1 MLKDIFTIIIILAAI
16 IFSIL
21 LMFSISNSPQ
31 AEYETVCIDGVEYIN
46 HKNYHGLVPHFKPDG
61 SLFVCEKGGL

>member
-1 MLKDIFTIIIILAAI
+1 MLKDIFTIIIILATI

-21 LMFSISNSPQ
+21 LMFTIPIHTQ
-31 AEYETVCIDGVEYIN
+31 VKYETVCIDGVEYI
-46 HKNYHGLVPHFKPDG
+46 KYQGLVPHFKPDG